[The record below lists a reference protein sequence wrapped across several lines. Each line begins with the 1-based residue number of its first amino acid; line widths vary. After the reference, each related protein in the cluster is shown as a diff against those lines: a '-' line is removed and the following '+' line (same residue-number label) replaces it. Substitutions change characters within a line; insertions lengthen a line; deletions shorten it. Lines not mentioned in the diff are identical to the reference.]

1 MQKRQLGN
9 TDLQVAPITFGGNV
23 FGWTIDQEKS
33 FEIIDAFVG
42 AGFNF
47 IDTANNYSYWVKG
60 NDGGESERIIGNWL
74 KKRRIRDKVV
84 LATKVG
90 GRNKTMDNA
99 NSTRKHIIE
108 EVDNSL
114 LRLQTD
120 YIDLYQLHY
129 DDGVTP
135 VEETLSAFQ
144 DLIKEGKI
152 RWVGAS
158 NISPARLQESLKVSK
173 EQGLPKYQTLQ
184 PEYNLYVRE
193 NYEKNFEP
201 IVLQNDMSVLN
212 YYSLASGFLTGKYR
226 NDNDLDKSQRGKDVK
241 QYLDARGLRILDAL
255 EEISVENKTTSAVV
269 ALAWLLQRPSITAP
283 IVSATSLSQLE
294 SIIRAPLL
302 DLSSSAVARLN
313 EASAY

>member
-1 MQKRQLGN
+1 MQKRKLGSAE
-9 TDLQVAPITFGGNV
+9 LEVAPMTFGGNV
-23 FGWTIDQEKS
+23 FGWTIDEAQS

-74 KKRRIRDKVV
+74 KKRRIRDKIIIT
-84 LATKVG
+84 TKVG
-90 GRNKTMDNA
+90 GRSKTTDKANA
-99 NSTRKHIIE
+99 TKKHITE

-114 LRLQTD
+114 MRLQTD

-129 DDGVTP
+129 DDDTTP

-152 RWVGAS
+152 RSIGAS
-158 NISPARLQESLKVSK
+158 NISPERLTESLEAAKK
-173 EQGLPKYQTLQ
+173 YDLPKYETLQ
-184 PEYNLYVRE
+184 PEYNLYMRE
-193 NYEKNFEP
+193 KYETHYEP
-201 IVLQNDMSVLN
+201 IALKYNLGVMN
-212 YYSLASGFLTGKYR
+212 YYSLASGFLSGKYKST
-226 NDNDLDKSQRGKDVK
+226 DDLLQSQRGKDVGK
-241 QYLDARGLRILDAL
+241 FMDERGMKILKVL
-255 EEISVENKTTSAVV
+255 EEISIEFKTTSAVV

-294 SIIRAPLL
+294 AIIQAPM
-302 DLSSSAVARLN
+302 LSLNSSAVMRLN
-313 EASAY
+313 NASEY